1 MQMTALQVIAI
12 IGVII
17 FMGLYFATPGTN
29 WENREKLLTWG
40 LLGMGFLALFYLARE
55 LNL

>member
-1 MQMTALQVIAI
+1 MTILQVIAV